1 MSKLVFDVYHVQIE
15 DGDVIRNIDRT
26 WDAIAYF
33 QIADNPGRLEPTT
46 GEINYQNILSNIHA
60 KGYTGILDI
69 TRV

>member
-1 MSKLVFDVYHVQIE
+1 MVFDVYHVQIE
-15 DGDVIRNIDRT
+15 DGDVSRNIDRT

-33 QIADNPGRLEPTT
+33 QTADHPGRLEPTT
-46 GEINYQNILSNIHA
+46 GEINYQNILSHIHA